1 MKKWFLRE
9 HLGVC
14 SLEDAKTKG
23 LMTVEQDFL
32 GQLLPIFRKPQ
43 KSLPARVLLR
53 TLEWAPY
60 PFSQAPFWEWW
71 RQQLLQQL
79 TPHSLFGPLL
89 TWETGALLAL
99 WKISFQSSGG
109 WRADYAGPLLG
120 LRHMETDSTCWGS
133 GLREKRLVQESGW
146 GLGDKAAAA
155 WLTKDGDKRQAT
167 CRGLSGGSECLV
179 CPGIHIPFFLHL
191 FSFPVATSCGDS
203 RAKCKVSI
211 PVNSLLSLLC
221 SAFPDSFNN

>member
-1 MKKWFLRE
+1 MPRQRGSWQLSRTFWDNCCQCLESPRKAYL
-9 HLGVC
+9 LG
-14 SLEDAKTKG
+14 S
-23 LMTVEQDFL
+23 
-32 GQLLPIFRKPQ
+32 
-43 KSLPARVLLR
+43 
-53 TLEWAPY
+53 
-60 PFSQAPFWEWW
+60 FWERWNGLHTPFPKPRAKNDGGNSSYSSW
-71 RQQLLQQL
+71 PL
-79 TPHSLFGPLL
+79 TLFFGPLL

-133 GLREKRLVQESGW
+133 GLREKRSVQESGW

-191 FSFPVATSCGDS
+191 FSFPIATSCGDS